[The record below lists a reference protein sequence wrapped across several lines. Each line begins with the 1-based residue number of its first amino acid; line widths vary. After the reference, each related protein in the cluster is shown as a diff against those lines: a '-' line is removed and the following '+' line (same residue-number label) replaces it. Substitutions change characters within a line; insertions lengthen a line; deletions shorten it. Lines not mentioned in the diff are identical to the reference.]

1 MSHETTRLQA
11 AVSAYLRA
19 HLKREGRLPTAEE
32 IAGQLRR
39 VSADIVNA
47 SLACAL
53 PGRQPAPASDQRQ
66 SGTRSTRSPTSRQLA
81 ILGFNSRPHS
91 LGWIRAVD
99 PRNRRPFRHRE
110 SEWCGLPSEG
120 TGTQGLS
127 PSGSKAKPGHRPAP
141 RDPYVTGRCVEA
153 LTTSAFRL

>member
-1 MSHETTRLQA
+1 MSHETTPLQA

-53 PGRQPAPASDQRQ
+53 PGRQPAPASDPGQ

-81 ILGFNSRPHS
+81 ILGFIQDHVALVGYAPSIREIAGHFGIASPNGVVCHLRALERRGYLLRDRKRSRAIV
-91 LGWIRAVD
+91 L
-99 PRNRRPFRHRE
+99 PRETH
-110 SEWCGLPSEG
+110 
-120 TGTQGLS
+120 TS
-127 PSGSKAKPGHRPAP
+127 PDAA
-141 RDPYVTGRCVEA
+141 
-153 LTTSAFRL
+153 